1 MIASEKN
8 KQPAYR
14 EPWFWMV
21 FGPLIVVVLFSCGF
35 IYVAFVGADDRVFDD
50 YYKQGRMI
58 NNRFAAETRAR
69 ELGLGGVA
77 QFDFSTGEVLVDLQ
91 GQQLPGEL
99 KLQISHPAE
108 ARQDA
113 ETTLTRT
120 GEYSYRGSLP
130 REFDGS
136 WYLIFTAG
144 AGESSWRITAEA
156 DFSQSATVPFAAH
169 L

>member
-1 MIASEKN
+1 MNAHDKD

-21 FGPLIVVVLFSCGF
+21 FGPLIVVVLFSSGF
-35 IYVAFVGADDRVFDD
+35 AYLAFVGADDRVFDD

-69 ELGLGGVA
+69 ELGLSGA
-77 QFDFSTGEVLVDLQ
+77 ARFDFSAGEVLVNLQ

-108 ARQDA
+108 ARQDT
-113 ETTLTRT
+113 ETTLTRIA
-120 GEYSYRGSLP
+120 EHSYRGSLP

-156 DFSQSATVPFAAH
+156 DFSQTSTVAFAAH

>member
-1 MIASEKN
+1 MITNEKD

-21 FGPLIVVVLFSCGF
+21 FGPLIVVVLFSCVF
-35 IYVAFVGADDRVFDD
+35 AYVAFSGADDRVIDD
-50 YYKQGRMI
+50 YYKEGRMI

-77 QFDFSTGEVLVDLQ
+77 EFDFSAGEVLVNLQ

-108 ARQDA
+108 ALQDT

-120 GEYSYRGSLP
+120 GENSYRGGLP
-130 REFDGS
+130 SDFDGN
-136 WYLIFTAG
+136 WYLIFSAG

-156 DFSQSATVPFAAH
+156 DFSQSSTVPFAAH